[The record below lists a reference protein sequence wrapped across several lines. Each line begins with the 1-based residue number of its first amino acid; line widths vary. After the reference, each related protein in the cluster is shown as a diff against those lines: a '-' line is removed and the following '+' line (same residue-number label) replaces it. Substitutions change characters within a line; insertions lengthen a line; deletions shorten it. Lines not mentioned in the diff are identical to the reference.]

1 MRSRPALFRTF
12 ILSIVLV
19 VTIGLL
25 AACSTG
31 GGGDDDAD
39 DPTSSSGTATL
50 TTTAPEGEET
60 SNQPQT
66 ETNEP
71 VGQQTSVSEDDVSSG
86 GDPIMVYDLDGD
98 GQVDQAELF
107 SLADLVEEV
116 NPAVVTVINQQTF
129 GGFYDQQG
137 EPQTA
142 GTGTGFFITE
152 DGYLVTNN
160 HVVEGSDD
168 VSVIFADGTE
178 VDAELVGTDPMT
190 DLAVIKVDGE
200 IPGYVELGNSAELR
214 PGERI
219 IAIGSPLGSYTN
231 TVTEGIVS
239 GIGRQVQGT
248 SAAVDNLIQH
258 DAAINPGNSGG
269 PLFTLDGKVVGVNTL
284 VVRQSG
290 NGISAEGLGFAIP
303 SDTVAQVSE
312 AIITE
317 GQVERPYLGIT
328 FLPLSPTAAATL
340 GIDIDYGALV
350 EEIQPGPAADAGVQV
365 GDVITHINGEEVN
378 EDNTLTD
385 LLFKYAPGDTVE
397 LTVYR
402 PSTDE
407 TLTLDVTLGTRPE
420 GL

>member
-1 MRSRPALFRTF
+1 MKSRPAQFRAF
-12 ILSIVLV
+12 ILAVILV
-19 VTIGLL
+19 VAIGLL

-31 GGGDDDAD
+31 GGNDAN
-39 DPTSSSGTATL
+39 DPESSDGTTTL
-50 TTTAPEGEET
+50 TTTAPEGQET
-60 SNQPQT
+60 SNQPAT
-66 ETNEP
+66 ETNES
-71 VGQQTSVSEDDVSSG
+71 VGQQTSVSSNEDATSD
-86 GDPIMVYDLDGD
+86 DPIMIYDLNGD
-98 GQVDQAELF
+98 GKVDQAELF

-129 GGFYDQQG
+129 GGFYDQSG

-142 GTGTGFFITE
+142 GTGTGFFISE

-160 HVVEGSDD
+160 HVIEGSDD
-168 VSVIFADGTE
+168 VSIIFADGTQ
-178 VDAELVGTDPMT
+178 VDANLVGTDPLT

-214 PGERI
+214 PGERV

-239 GIGRQVQGT
+239 GIGRRVQGT
-248 SAAVDNLIQH
+248 SAAIDNLIQH

-312 AIITE
+312 AIISD
-317 GQVERPYLGIT
+317 GRVERPYLGIT

-340 GIDIDYGALV
+340 ELDVDYGALI
-350 EEIQPGPAADAGVQV
+350 EEIQPGPASDAGLQV
-365 GDVITHINGEEVN
+365 EDVITQIDGEAVN

-385 LLFKYAPGDTVE
+385 LLFEYKPGDTVA

-402 PSTDE
+402 SSTGE

>member
-1 MRSRPALFRTF
+1 MKSRPAQFRAF
-12 ILSIVLV
+12 ILAVILV
-19 VTIGLL
+19 VAIGLL

-31 GGGDDDAD
+31 GGNDAN
-39 DPTSSSGTATL
+39 DPESSDGTTTL
-50 TTTAPEGEET
+50 TTTAPEGQET
-60 SNQPQT
+60 SNQPAT
-66 ETNEP
+66 ETNES
-71 VGQQTSVSEDDVSSG
+71 VGQQTSVSSNEDATSD
-86 GDPIMVYDLDGD
+86 DPIMIYDLNGD
-98 GQVDQAELF
+98 GKVDQAELF

-129 GGFYDQQG
+129 GGFYDQSG

-142 GTGTGFFITE
+142 GTGTGFFISE

-160 HVVEGSDD
+160 HVIEGSDD
-168 VSVIFADGTE
+168 VSIIFADGTQ
-178 VDAELVGTDPMT
+178 VDANLVGTDPLT

-214 PGERI
+214 PGERV

-239 GIGRQVQGT
+239 GIGRRVQGT
-248 SAAVDNLIQH
+248 SSAIDNLIQH

-312 AIITE
+312 AIISD
-317 GQVERPYLGIT
+317 GRVERPYLGIT

-340 GIDIDYGALV
+340 ELDVDYGALI
-350 EEIQPGPAADAGVQV
+350 EEIQPGPASDAGLQV
-365 GDVITHINGEEVN
+365 EDVITQIDGEAVN

-385 LLFKYAPGDTVE
+385 LLFEYKPGDTVA

-402 PSTDE
+402 SSTGE

>member
-1 MRSRPALFRTF
+1 MTSRLTLFRTL
-12 ILSIVLV
+12 ILSVILV

-31 GGGDDDAD
+31 GNNDDSDDAGASD
-39 DPTSSSGTATL
+39 TTSTL

-60 SNQPQT
+60 SNQPAT

-71 VGQQTSVSEDDVSSG
+71 VGQQTSVSTNDDESG
-86 GDPIMVYDLDGD
+86 DDPLMVYDLDGD

-116 NPAVVTVINQQTF
+116 NPAVVTVINQQEF
-129 GGFYDQQG
+129 DGFYDQQG

-178 VDAELVGTDPMT
+178 VDAELIGTDPLT
-190 DLAVIKVDGE
+190 DLAIIKVDGE

-239 GIGRQVQGT
+239 GIGRSVQGT

-290 NGISAEGLGFAIP
+290 TGISAEGLGFAIP

-317 GQVERPYLGIT
+317 GRVERPYLGIT
-328 FLPLSPTAAATL
+328 FQPLSPTTAATL
-340 GIDIDYGALV
+340 GIDIDHGALIV
-350 EEIQPGPAADAGVQV
+350 EIQPGPAADAGLLVD
-365 GDVITHINGEEVN
+365 DVITHINGEAVN

-385 LLFKYAPGDTVE
+385 LLFEYEPGDTVE

-402 PSTDE
+402 SSSAE
-407 TLTLDVTLGTRPE
+407 TLTLDVTLGTRPD

>member
-1 MRSRPALFRTF
+1 MTSRPALFRAL
-12 ILSIVLV
+12 ILTVILV
-19 VTIGLL
+19 FTIGLL
-25 AACSTG
+25 AACSTS
-31 GGGDDDAD
+31 GDDDAD
-39 DPTSSSGTATL
+39 DAGSNDGTATL
-50 TTTAPEGEET
+50 TMTAPEGEET
-60 SNQPQT
+60 SNQPAT
-66 ETNEP
+66 ATDEP
-71 VGQQTSVSEDDVSSG
+71 VGQQTSVSQNEDDSG
-86 GDPIMVYDLDGD
+86 DDGDPIMIYDLDGD

-107 SLADLVEEV
+107 SLADLVEQV

-129 GGFYDQQG
+129 GGFYDQSG

-142 GTGTGFFITE
+142 GTGTGFFISE

-178 VDAELVGTDPMT
+178 VEAELVGTDPLT
-190 DLAVIKVDGE
+190 DLAVIKVEGE
-200 IPGYVELGNSAELR
+200 IPGYVELGDSAELR

-239 GIGRQVQGT
+239 GIGRRVTGT
-248 SAAVDNLIQH
+248 NAAVDNLIQH

-269 PLFTLDGKVVGVNTL
+269 PLFTLDGMVVGVNTL

-290 NGISAEGLGFAIP
+290 GGISAEGLGFAIP

-312 AIITE
+312 AIIAD
-317 GQVERPYLGIT
+317 GRVERPYLGIT
-328 FLPLSPTAAATL
+328 FQPLSPTTAATL
-340 GIDIDYGALV
+340 EIDIDHGALV
-350 EEIQPGPAADAGVQV
+350 VEIQPGPAADGGLQV
-365 GDVITHINGEEVN
+365 DDVITHIDGDEVN

-385 LLFKYAPGDTVE
+385 LLFEFEPGDTVA

-407 TLTLDVTLGTRPE
+407 TLTLNVTLGTRPD